1 MFKKTFRRIQELQE
15 KLQQKMEEATK
26 RHQEKL
32 NNIRQKAFELSVQR
46 CSTDEAGVPPMLQA
60 YDPKK
65 KCNICQVL
73 ILNEVQLQSHLRY
86 IRSLYSSFKVLWID
100 ILLIVHQGQ
109 KALGKSE
116 RCQ

>member
-1 MFKKTFRRIQELQE
+1 
-15 KLQQKMEEATK
+15 MEEATK

-86 IRSLYSSFKVLWID
+86 KKSLQSLTVLWID